1 MRKIAGFLH
10 SCYSC
15 YGSVKVTYS
24 FCLLGCHTEGKRD
37 GGMHTSCF
45 MNALMSWILAEL
57 SMLTEVSTDFIKTEN
72 DIYISFGT

>member
-1 MRKIAGFLH
+1 MGEVFDHMLKRCAKSLG
-10 SCYSC
+10 SYTCYSC

-45 MNALMSWILAEL
+45 MNALMSWI
-57 SMLTEVSTDFIKTEN
+57 
-72 DIYISFGT
+72 